1 MSAAGLLRG
10 VVPVGVALFASF
22 ASQLRAE
29 KPDVRARLLVPESA
43 AAGSRVPIAVEM
55 SLGPGWHVNSHTP
68 AEKFLIPTELHL
80 TATAGALAP
89 IRYPPHVERRFE
101 FAETAM
107 LVYEGT
113 VRFETELTLP
123 ADAGDRVSIAGSV
136 SFQACNEKQC
146 FPPSRIALE
155 ATLVVTAPPR
165 SVDEDAK
172 SPGDDDVTS
181 SEVDHRRAA
190 PRGARLNASET
201 KDGASRDTLRPGF
214 TFALRDIDE

>member
-1 MSAAGLLRG
+1 MRFARGLRAAAPL
-10 VVPVGVALFASF
+10 VAALFVSF
-22 ASQLRAE
+22 ALLLRAE
-29 KPDVRARLLVPESA
+29 SPDVRARLLVPDSA

-68 AEKFLIPTELHL
+68 AEKFLIPTDVRL
-80 TATAGALAP
+80 TATSGALAP

-123 ADAGDRVSIAGSV
+123 ADAGTRVSIAGSV

-155 ATLVVTAPPR
+155 ATLVVTAPPH
-165 SVDEDAK
+165 
-172 SPGDDDVTS
+172 SP
-181 SEVDHRRAA
+181 
-190 PRGARLNASET
+190 
-201 KDGASRDTLRPGF
+201 
-214 TFALRDIDE
+214 